1 MKTKLSGMLTLLLA
15 FVVQFTFAQER
26 TITGTVS
33 DESSAL
39 PGVSVLIEG
48 TTTGTETDFDGNYS
62 IEAKSG
68 DVIRYSFV
76 GMTTVTKTV
85 GAESSINVTMVSGE
99 NTLDEVVVTAL
110 GITREKKSL
119 GYATQEVD
127 GEAVN
132 TVKDPN
138 FVNSLSG
145 KVAGIDVKSSGT
157 MGGSTNVVIRGYS
170 SLFGNNQALFV
181 VDGVPVSNSTY
192 NSSGQTTGR
201 GGYDYGNAASDINPD
216 DIESVNVLK
225 GGAAT
230 ALYGSRAAN
239 GVIVITTK
247 KGRARENQGIGVTV
261 NSTVTFN
268 KLNKDTFVKYQR
280 EYGAG
285 YGPYYG
291 DTGYFFD
298 IDFNGDGV
306 TELATPSSEDASF
319 GAAFDENLNV
329 VQWPSWYPQLDAL
342 GLANYGEAT
351 PYVAMENDPSTFY
364 KTGTTLFNTVT
375 LDGANDQG
383 QFKLGYT
390 NLNQQGILPNSEI
403 IRHNFDFSGSWKFN
417 DKFTAS
423 TQVAYNRTT
432 GKGRFGTGYD
442 AKNPNQSFRQ
452 WYQVNVDM
460 KQQKEAYFATRE
472 NITWNPSYPVPA
484 NDLSPIYF
492 DNPYWT
498 RYENFQDDE
507 RNRVFGNITLNY
519 DINDWLGVMGRVTLD
534 TYSNFQQ
541 ERIAIGSVDVP
552 NYNRYN
558 NNYIENNYDLMLNFN
573 KTWDKWSLRG
583 VIGTNIL
590 RRDFSSIFAS
600 TNGGLN
606 VPRLYALSNSKN
618 PINAPSETEYS
629 VGINGYYANASV
641 GFNNILFVDASYRRD
656 KASTLPR
663 DNDEYDYYGVSGSFL
678 FSSLF
683 DSNIIDLGKLR
694 AGYAKTGNAAAPLTV
709 YNTYGLG
716 TPIAGQGTASLPSS
730 NQNQELKNEITNEV
744 EIGLEMSMFKNRLGF
759 DLSVYDKTSED
770 LITPVSI
777 STATGYSRQ
786 WLNAGEVQNKGVEL
800 SLYGSPVK
808 TDNFEWRID
817 VNWGK
822 NESKVLSL
830 PQGLENLQL
839 ASLQGGVTI
848 NAAVGEPYGT
858 IKGTD
863 YIYTD
868 GQVTI
873 DPDNGRYLKT
883 SDRSQV
889 LGTFQPKWRGG
900 INNRFTWKD
909 ISLSFLIDMQKGGSY
924 FSLDRWYGSATGTY
938 EYTAGLNENGIPKR
952 DPVSAGGGILLEGV
966 NPDGSV
972 NTTRTRMDYYA
983 NALGYARAPNAL
995 HVYDAGFIKLREL
1008 SLGYSLPTKYFA
1020 DGFVKGLSFTA
1031 VGRNLWII
1039 DKDDKYSDPEA
1050 GLSAGNIQGYQ
1061 SGAYPSTKDFGFSVK
1076 LEF

>member
-1 MKTKLSGMLTLLLA
+1 MKTKLSGILTLLLA
-15 FVVQFTFAQER
+15 FVVQISFAQER

-33 DESSAL
+33 DESGPL
-39 PGVSVLIEG
+39 PGVSILIQG
-48 TTTGTETDFDGNYS
+48 TNSGTETDFDGNYS
-62 IEAKSG
+62 IDANSG
-68 DVIRYSFV
+68 DVLQFSFV
-76 GMTTVTKTV
+76 GMTTVSKTV
-85 GAESSINVTMVSGE
+85 GAEGTINVTMVSE
-99 NTLDEVVVTAL
+99 DNTLDEVVVTAL

-127 GEAVN
+127 GEQVN
-132 TVKDPN
+132 TVKETN

-145 KVAGIDVKSSGT
+145 KVAGIDVKTSGT
-157 MGGSTNVVIRGYS
+157 MGGSTNVVIRGYA

-192 NSSGQTTGR
+192 NSSGQRTGR
-201 GGYDYGNAASDINPD
+201 GGYDYGNAAQDINPD
-216 DIESVNVLK
+216 DIETVNVLK

-247 KGRARENQGIGVTV
+247 KGRAREDQAIGVTI
-261 NSTVTFN
+261 NSTITFN

-291 DTGYFFD
+291 STGYFFD
-298 IDFNGDGV
+298 VDFNGDGQ
-306 TELATPSSEDASF
+306 TELATVSSEDASF

-329 VQWPSWYPQLDAL
+329 VQWQSWYPQLDEL
-342 GLANYGEAT
+342 GLATYGEAT
-351 PYVAMENDPSTFY
+351 PWLPMENDPSTFY
-364 KTGTTLFNTVT
+364 ETGTTLFNTVT

-390 NLNQQGILPNSEI
+390 NTNVQGILPNSEI
-403 IRHNFDFSGSWKFN
+403 QRHNFDFSGSWKFTE
-417 DKFTAS
+417 KFTAS
-423 TQVAYNRTT
+423 TQIAYNRTN

-442 AKNPNQSFRQ
+442 ANNVNQSFRQ
-452 WYQVNVDM
+452 WFQTNVDI
-460 KQQKEAYFATRE
+460 QEQKEAYFATGD
-472 NITWNPSYPVPA
+472 NITWNPAYPTSLAPQ
-484 NDLSPIYF
+484 YF
-492 DNPYWT
+492 DNPYWV

-507 RNRVFGNITLNY
+507 RNRIFGNISLNY
-519 DINDWLGVMGRVTLD
+519 EINDWLSVMGRATID
-534 TYSNFQQ
+534 HYTNFQQ
-541 ERIAIGSVDVP
+541 ERTAVGSVNIP

-558 NNYIENNYDLMLNFN
+558 NSYMENNYDLMLNFN
-573 KTWDKWSLRG
+573 KQWDKWSLRG
-583 VIGTNIL
+583 VLGTNIL

-606 VPRLYALSNSKN
+606 VPGLYSLSNSKN
-618 PINAPSETEYS
+618 PINAPTESAYS
-629 VGINGYYANASV
+629 VGVDGYYANASI

-663 DNDEYDYYGVSGSFL
+663 DNDEYDYYGFSGSFL

-683 DSNIIDLGKLR
+683 DSNVIDLGKIR
-694 AGYAKTGNAAAPLTV
+694 AGYAKTGNFAAPLTV

-716 TPIAGQGTASLPSS
+716 TPIGGQGTASLPAS
-730 NQNQELKNEITNEV
+730 NQNQDLKNEITNET
-744 EIGLEMSMFKNRLGF
+744 EIGLEMSMWKNRLGF
-759 DLSVYDKTSED
+759 DFSVYDKTSED

-777 STATGYSRQ
+777 STATGYNRQ
-786 WLNAGEVQNKGVEL
+786 WLNAGEVQNKGIEL
-800 SLYGSPVK
+800 SLYGSPIR

-822 NESKVLSL
+822 NESKVISL

-848 NAAVGEPYGT
+848 NAAIGEPYGT
-858 IKGTD
+858 IKGSD
-863 YIYTD
+863 FIYTD
-868 GQVTI
+868 GQKTI
-873 DPDNGRYLKT
+873 DPTTGRYLKT
-883 SDRSQV
+883 ADRNQV
-889 LGTFQPKWRGG
+889 LGTFQPEWRGG

-909 ISLSFLIDMQKGGSY
+909 ITLSFLIDMQKGGSY

-938 EYTAGLNENGIPKR
+938 DYTAGLNENGIPKR

-995 HVYDAGFIKLREL
+995 HVYDAGFIKLREF
-1008 SLGYSLPTKYFA
+1008 SLGYNLPTKYFSK
-1020 DGFVKGLSFTA
+1020 GFVKGLSFTLI
-1031 VGRNLWII
+1031 GRNLWII
-1039 DKDDKYSDPEA
+1039 DKDDEYSDPEA

-1061 SGAYPSTKDFGFSVK
+1061 SGAYPSTKDYGFSVK
-1076 LEF
+1076 LQF